1 MESEP
6 KEGAG
11 EKKADASGQQQ
22 QQQQQAESATG
33 AVPSSSPHSSPSAYR
48 VKRHDFECPE
58 REAVEVHSKL
68 NYLLAWQPSEA
79 RHWYLSSGEAG
90 GEGGLRRGHS
100 WHLK

>member
-6 KEGAG
+6 KEGVG
-11 EKKADASGQQQ
+11 EKKADASGQ

-90 GEGGLRRGHS
+90 GEGGLKRGHS